1 MSRWDDFGFDNE
13 KYNQTVDNEETRLL
27 EKFEE
32 YKELEK
38 REFDKRKVT
47 QVANI
52 EKSGILGRCFHA
64 MAVIQGIIIVG
75 FTTIL
80 MLLEFLSTDIKFS
93 ILSLTVV
100 ILTGEIVIVSYCL
113 RNKLQMNAL
122 KNSVRH
128 FNNKTEFDGI

>member
-13 KYNQTVDNEETRLL
+13 KYNQTADNEETRLP

-38 REFDKRKVT
+38 REFDKRKVA
-47 QVANI
+47 QVGNI
-52 EKSGILGRCFHA
+52 EKSGIFGRYFHT
-64 MAVIQGIIIVG
+64 MALIQGIIIAG
-75 FTTIL
+75 FTTSL
-80 MLLEFLSTDIKFS
+80 LLLEFLSTDIKFS
-93 ILSLTVV
+93 VLSLIVI

-128 FNNKTEFDGI
+128 FNDSTEFDGI